1 MMDREAWHA
10 AVHGVAKSQTWE
22 WLNWT
27 EANIQVGR
35 NRYWRRKQSTN
46 DIISDCERVKRWFE
60 VGMKVGGER
69 DSAECMCLRK
79 TALRS
84 QEWERFRLESSEC
97 IFWVWKFACAG
108 RNKYHVFVMPH
119 LVFYSSRIWLLVETK
134 WTLSQCMCL

>member
-69 DSAECMCLRK
+69 DSAKCMCLRK
-79 TALRS
+79 TSLRS
-84 QEWERFRLESSEC
+84 QEWERFWLESSEC

-108 RNKYHVFVMPH
+108 RNKYRVFVMPH